1 MTVVLKIHL
10 EAAGPLPD
18 DGFVWWAESD
28 DLPGF
33 NAAAD
38 HLPQLLSQS
47 TEAIKEITGVDDIAI
62 LPQMVFDGE
71 TSQKSGEPVNDS
83 APAAP
88 VREVFLSTR
97 MFEPA

>member
-1 MTVVLKIHL
+1 MTVVLKIHV

-38 HLPQLLSQS
+38 HLPELLSQS
-47 TEAIKEITGVDDIAI
+47 TEAIKEITGVDDIEI
-62 LPQMVFDGE
+62 LPQVVFDDE
-71 TSQKSGEPVNDS
+71 TSQRREEPVTGS
-83 APAAP
+83 APATP
-88 VREVFLSTR
+88 VREVFVSTR